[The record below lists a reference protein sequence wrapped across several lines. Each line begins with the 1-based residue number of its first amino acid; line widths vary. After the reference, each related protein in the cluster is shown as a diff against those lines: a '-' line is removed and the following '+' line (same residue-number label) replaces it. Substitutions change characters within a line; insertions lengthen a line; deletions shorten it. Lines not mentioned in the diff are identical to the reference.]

1 MGGSLGTKLRYDIVD
16 VVIQAFSP
24 VLQTIFRF
32 VDTDVK
38 STIKTLK
45 PYEDGLMATI
55 KDTMPG
61 LVQGSADNPTQSMV
75 ANVGSDERLLGTGQR
90 HRILIH
96 PDAFHVTILFRPT
109 LCFLDRV
116 AEVLPF
122 GAEASRA
129 SSEVLDDFVLKV
141 YLPQLEEKVSN
152 LFHQIV
158 IGKSAVSTYFFSSF
172 NVIVG
177 PEAFQPDPFSARLSN
192 EPLLKVPIPSYIPHK
207 VFLM

>member
-1 MGGSLGTKLRYDIVD
+1 MG
-16 VVIQAFSP
+16 
-24 VLQTIFRF
+24 
-32 VDTDVK
+32 
-38 STIKTLK
+38 
-45 PYEDGLMATI
+45 MI

-61 LVQGSADNPTQSMV
+61 LVQGSSDNPTQSIV
-75 ANVGSDERLLGTGQR
+75 SNVGSDDRLLGTGQR

-122 GAEASRA
+122 GTEASRA

-141 YLPQLEEKVSN
+141 YLPQLEEKVSS

-158 IGKSAVSTYFFSSF
+158 IGKMVVSACLYHSLNF
-172 NVIVG
+172 ILG

-192 EPLLKVPIPSYIPHK
+192 EPLLKVPSPMLLSKP
-207 VFLM
+207 L